1 MRPPASEPEN
11 RTHGAKK
18 IGPSQYSDF
27 FNKIDPS
34 LPFAALNC
42 RTAKGSFDHLVGG
55 GLKARRERQARQKAP
70 FNFAAGRNKLCAPL
84 IRSAGNEKSG

>member
-27 FNKIDPS
+27 FNKIGQKETS
-34 LPFAALNC
+34 
-42 RTAKGSFDHLVGG
+42 
-55 GLKARRERQARQKAP
+55 ARRDYFLSRC
-70 FNFAAGRNKLCAPL
+70 LCTLAT
-84 IRSAGNEKSG
+84 R